1 MSIML
6 TIMNSKL
13 PDKLLVLTNKT
24 KFSKKVNPIKYPVQT
39 YILVRTWNLLFMYF
53 TGVSH
58 WIMKSRLSVKKHLTW
73 LKLYLVIISA
83 LELKVNKPKNH
94 LSLTVPK
101 TWFFSEFFCSV
112 SSSHLRPFNF
122 ICAFN
127 WWTKWMLQKLKKL
140 WKKHLIHQKKSF

>member
-53 TGVSH
+53 TCVSH

-101 TWFFSEFFCSV
+101 TFDFSQNSSV
-112 SSSHLRPFNF
+112 LFHRVTCDHSISFVL
-122 ICAFN
+122 
-127 WWTKWMLQKLKKL
+127 
-140 WKKHLIHQKKSF
+140 LIDEPNECCKNSKNSERNT

>member
-1 MSIML
+1 ML

-94 LSLTVPK
+94 LPLTVPK
-101 TWFFSEFFCSV
+101 TFDFSQNSSV
-112 SSSHLRPFNF
+112 LFHRVTCDHSISFVL
-122 ICAFN
+122 
-127 WWTKWMLQKLKKL
+127 
-140 WKKHLIHQKKSF
+140 LIDEPNECCKNSKNSERNT

>member
-101 TWFFSEFFCSV
+101 TFDFSQNSSV
-112 SSSHLRPFNF
+112 LFHRVTCDHSISFVL
-122 ICAFN
+122 
-127 WWTKWMLQKLKKL
+127 
-140 WKKHLIHQKKSF
+140 LIDEPNECCKNSKNSERNT

>member
-1 MSIML
+1 ML

-101 TWFFSEFFCSV
+101 TFDFSQNSSV
-112 SSSHLRPFNF
+112 LFHRVTCDHSISFVL
-122 ICAFN
+122 
-127 WWTKWMLQKLKKL
+127 
-140 WKKHLIHQKKSF
+140 LIDEPNECCKNSKNSERNT